1 MPTAIAHRASL
12 IVFPAVLMS
21 NPAAAQSFKSKTVTA
36 ALAFVLGWAGIHR
49 FYLRGAA
56 DRFGWLHLAGS
67 ALGLVGAWLM
77 WTSSRTSIAGW
88 GLTAV
93 GCISVL
99 AGFLAA
105 IVYGLRPD
113 ERWDAK
119 FNPGSTR
126 RSESGWTVVLIVML
140 ALFIGAGYLMA
151 GLAFTF
157 QTYFESQAGSE
168 G

>member
-1 MPTAIAHRASL
+1 L
-12 IVFPAVLMS
+12 FFLAVLMS
-21 NPAAAQSFKSKTVTA
+21 NAAVQSFKSKTVTA
-36 ALAFVLGWAGIHR
+36 ALAFVLGWAGVHR

-56 DRFGWLHLAGS
+56 DRYGWLHLAGS

-77 WTSSRTSIAGW
+77 WTTARASIAGW
-88 GLTAV
+88 ILTAV
-93 GCISVL
+93 GCVSVL
-99 AGFLAA
+99 AGLLAA

-126 RSESGWTVVLIVML
+126 RSQSGWTVVLIVIF
-140 ALFIGAGYLMA
+140 ALFFGSGYLMA

-157 QTYFESQAGSE
+157 QTYFESLPGSE